1 MALRLVGV
9 VLRLVVT
16 VIKVPAMKV
25 NVAAVVAKSTEVT
38 KLIATAVMAMNV
50 LVPGG
55 TAWMT
60 AVVLM
65 TLLKLRETTQLKV
78 RI

>member
-1 MALRLVGV
+1 LALRLVGV

-16 VIKVPAMKV
+16 VIKVPVMKV